1 VTPVR
6 VITFNAAGGNP
17 ACTAT
22 PAEILAV
29 PFMVDVVHGA
39 VDAPIVG
46 LQEVTPAL
54 RRALLALRPPA
65 GRPFFEQLHVA
76 RPGQGNALLI
86 PGRFEVIQH
95 DRGYLMGAMRR
106 VLVEKMRQ
114 HGAIDG
120 RQALEVRMWLSA
132 QLRDTITGR
141 WLSVFCTHLSGCAPV
156 RLQQAR
162 DVFDRVHATA
172 DPVTIV
178 LADLNIRR
186 GSRHPQDDAIT
197 GLLFPPLRD
206 VAPVLGSLDWVLGT
220 GVNPMLARALTDI
233 KVSDH
238 YPLEAI
244 VEFRGV
250 SSDPVG

>member
-1 VTPVR
+1 MTPVR
-6 VITFNAAGGNP
+6 LITFNAAGGNP
-17 ACTAT
+17 AYTAT
-22 PAEILAV
+22 PADILAI
-29 PFMVDVVHGA
+29 PFMRDVVQGA

-46 LQEVTPAL
+46 LQEVAPDL
-54 RRALLALRPPA
+54 RRALLALRPA
-65 GRPFFEQLHVA
+65 SGRPLFEQLHVA

-106 VLVEKMRQ
+106 ILMEKVRG
-114 HGAIDG
+114 HRAIDS

-132 QLRDTITGR
+132 RLRDTTTGR
-141 WLSVFCTHLSGCAPV
+141 WLSVWCTHLSGCAPV
-156 RLQQAR
+156 RLQQAT
-162 DVFDRVHATA
+162 DIFDRVHAGA
-172 DPVTIV
+172 DPVTLV

-186 GSRHPQDDAIT
+186 GSRHPQDDSIT
-197 GLLFPPLRD
+197 GLLFPPLAD
-206 VAPVLGSLDWVLGT
+206 VAPVLGSIDWILGT

-244 VEFRGV
+244 VEFKA
-250 SSDPVG
+250 

>member
-6 VITFNAAGGNP
+6 LITFNAAGGNP

-22 PAEILAV
+22 AADILAV
-29 PFMVDVVHGA
+29 PFMRDLVQGT

-46 LQEVTPAL
+46 LQEVTPEL
-54 RRALLALRPPA
+54 RRALLALRPAA
-65 GRPFFEQLHVA
+65 GRPLFDQLHVA

-95 DRGYLMGAMRR
+95 DRGYLLGAMHR
-106 VLVEKMRQ
+106 VLTDKLKGHRT
-114 HGAIDG
+114 IDT

-132 QLRDTITGR
+132 QLRDTTTGR
-141 WLSVFCTHLSGCAPV
+141 WLTVFCTHLSGCAPV

-162 DVFDRVHATA
+162 DVFDKVHATA
-172 DPVTIV
+172 DPVTIM

-186 GSRHPQDDAIT
+186 HSRHPQDDSIT

-206 VAPVLGSLDWVLGT
+206 IAPVLGSLDWILGT

-244 VEFRGV
+244 VEFKG
-250 SSDPVG
+250 S